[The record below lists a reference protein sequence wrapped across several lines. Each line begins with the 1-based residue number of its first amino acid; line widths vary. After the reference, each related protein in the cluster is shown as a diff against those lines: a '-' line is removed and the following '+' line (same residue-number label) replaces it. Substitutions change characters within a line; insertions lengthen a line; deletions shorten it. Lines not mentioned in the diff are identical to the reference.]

1 MLEIVKKER
10 ADGHVEF
17 GVRRSGPSK
26 DGFFPSW
33 ELVGKSNTFEGAKE
47 LLEDAQFLSNGG
59 HVVHMAD

>member
-26 DGFFPSW
+26 DGFFPS
-33 ELVGKSNTFEGAKE
+33 
-47 LLEDAQFLSNGG
+47 
-59 HVVHMAD
+59 